1 MKNNKSVL
9 LQQFAAEIGKMK
21 YHQGR
26 VPWQPDRVHLPSGQM
41 VPIEHLKAA
50 ETYEAIAN
58 LFAAGEGYYPALF
71 ELRDFYVKCAR
82 STIGV
87 IDRVRKL

>member
-1 MKNNKSVL
+1 MKNNRFSL
-9 LQQFAAEIGKMK
+9 SAEIGKLK
-21 YHQGR
+21 YQQGL

-41 VPIEHLKAA
+41 ISIAKLAAA
-50 ETYEAIAN
+50 ETYESIAN
-58 LFAAGEGYYPALF
+58 LFAAGECYYPALF
-71 ELRDFYVKCAR
+71 ELRDFYVKCAS